1 MTPQEILNEIYR
13 LPFSE
18 QKQISDSLSEQL
30 SEDSIELR
38 LQQAL
43 FEKGLLREIKTSRR
57 SKLGN
62 FKPIKIKGKPLSET
76 LIEERR

>member
-1 MTPQEILNEIYR
+1 MTTQEILNEIYR

-76 LIEERR
+76 IIEERR

>member
-76 LIEERR
+76 IIEERR